1 MSTLPPRRYC
11 DQAATSWPKP
21 PEVLAAWHR
30 AAAEL
35 GVAVLGELPVLASV
49 SESGDAGVPLVLR
62 HSGRAD
68 LSPGEREWTATLD
81 GVAERVLG

>member
-1 MSTLPPRRYC
+1 MLN
-11 DQAATSWPKP
+11 QAFYACPACSAPHHIFGSPARFRAT
-21 PEVLAAWHR
+21 
-30 AAAEL
+30 AAEL

-81 GVAERVLG
+81 SVAGRVLG